1 MPAIN
6 EEREADAKSSIP
18 ERCQGKQWEERRG
31 RGLCRMEICRC
42 RKLSE
47 SQKVQ
52 LANGHSYVIFPP
64 RKDIHT

>member
-47 SQKVQ
+47 VM
-52 LANGHSYVIFPP
+52 A
-64 RKDIHT
+64 RD